1 MTHKSCS
8 PELSSQ
14 LACSTGLRNSSHRPW
29 SESPP
34 PQIWGEAFKNLANFH
49 FPRHMTFCLSLGTQ
63 SLSLPP
69 GGRVSVQRK
78 PPGSPLMLWVSF
90 SYIAAYLEMLVIC
103 VEWKWQEGTSGFRS
117 DSSRERCQPDVSC
130 WLLQTLFIGWQFP
143 SIPKFFGNWNTHK
156 KGYLILKNVFC
167 TSIQIWIC
175 VSLYQHNVSH

>member
-14 LACSTGLRNSSHRPW
+14 LGCNTGLRNSSHRPW

-78 PPGSPLMLWVSF
+78 PPGNPLMLWVSF
-90 SYIAAYLEMLVIC
+90 SYIAACLEMLVIC
-103 VEWKWQEGTSGFRS
+103 VEWKWQEGPLGFALISRGS
-117 DSSRERCQPDVSC
+117 VASLVLAVGYCRHFSSAGN
-130 WLLQTLFIGWQFP
+130 FHP
-143 SIPKFFGNWNTHK
+143 SLNSLATETHTK
-156 KGYLILKNVFC
+156 KDI
-167 TSIQIWIC
+167 
-175 VSLYQHNVSH
+175 